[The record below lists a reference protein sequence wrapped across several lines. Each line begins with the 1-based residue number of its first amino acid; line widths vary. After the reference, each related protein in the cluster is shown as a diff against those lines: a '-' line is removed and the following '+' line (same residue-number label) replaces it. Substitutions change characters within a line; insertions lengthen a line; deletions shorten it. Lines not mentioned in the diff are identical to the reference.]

1 MGGGEANSWHCVS
14 AKAYRTRRIVGTNVS
29 AKAKPW
35 FLDSRRNPSKPASR
49 HHDNNQPSFFW
60 LFFWLFFGLELEFFL
75 RSGNLKEW
83 GFFLGFFVLSLAGI
97 DLGSLSKILRNS
109 FIYFTPLFISC

>member
-1 MGGGEANSWHCVS
+1 MVS
-14 AKAYRTRRIVGTNVS
+14 LFS
-29 AKAKPW
+29 AESQQTG
-35 FLDSRRNPSKPASR
+35 LEASR
-49 HHDNNQPSFFW
+49 QQSTI

-75 RSGNLKEW
+75 RSGNLKGW
-83 GFFLGFFVLSLAGI
+83 GVFLGGFFVLSLAGI